1 MIKNT
6 LFSDKI
12 QSSPK
17 NNKIIF
23 YFLIIYYHDKTDTFK
38 ENARKNMFQ
47 GMEMVADAVKVTM
60 GPKGRNVIVAKSY

>member
-1 MIKNT
+1 MTKQIH
-6 LFSDKI
+6 
-12 QSSPK
+12 
-17 NNKIIF
+17 
-23 YFLIIYYHDKTDTFK
+23 YK